1 MKKALLAILVL
12 LSVSAFSF
20 DTIPLQI
27 GLWAPNVQIVPD
39 EINVAGLKLNLP
51 YGGNKNI
58 TGIDLGFASTSENTS
73 ALQLNLILNQASEQ
87 FSGVQAAIVNHAE
100 RSEWLSLGI
109 VNITGDRARG
119 IQFGALN
126 STMEMRG
133 LQVGLINYAE
143 LMTGVQIGLANI
155 IKESPVFFFPF
166 INFCF

>member
-20 DTIPLQI
+20 DTIPFQI

-51 YGGNKNI
+51 YGGNNNI

-100 RSEWLSLGI
+100 RSEWLSLGL

-133 LQVGLINYAE
+133 LQVGLVNYAE

-155 IKESPVFFFPF
+155 IRESPVVFFPF